1 MSEDYLAQAQP
12 TLSWNTAR
20 GVWEKQG
27 MANLLC
33 EHWELFSETWQ
44 TSGTMRNGK
53 VYAPQ
58 TQAHRTTASESSSLP
73 TPSASQEPGWTVQ
86 PVDKDGKPTTNP
98 NERWYHPETGG
109 LMQKGITQV
118 LRQNDLLPTPIVSD
132 GTGGSKNIESSEFAP
147 QMRDVAK
154 LLPTT
159 RAQNG
164 EDRNNKIYE
173 RDPSQPQNLEN
184 ALAITLLPTPIVSDA
199 KGTGPADA
207 NRDTTQL
214 RAMNILL
221 PTVTTQESHSGPS
234 QLNRN
239 TVPLNALVGGLLP
252 TPVASEGTKASAAQ
266 SSSRRAET
274 GQVFL
279 TNIIHDVAV
288 ENGKPVPQGN
298 LLPTTRTSMANGP
311 TQKELDAG
319 NPKFRL
325 ETVAFNQLLPTP
337 TAVDGNTVA
346 RSELDANDPKHRLKV
361 AAQVLARDGVNWGKF
376 EPAIRRWEQTLGR
389 AAPSPTK
396 PDGKEGNH
404 RLSSAFTEWMM
415 GLPSGWITEVGL
427 SRNDELKACGNG
439 VVPQQAELALRA
451 LLEGV
456 AIPSGGGQVNLPTPT
471 VSDTFTDNL
480 SSTQQKEGSMHSVT
494 LPQAVRM
501 VKGEGE

>member
-1 MSEDYLAQAQP
+1 
-12 TLSWNTAR
+12 
-20 GVWEKQG
+20 
-27 MANLLC
+27 
-33 EHWELFSETWQ
+33 
-44 TSGTMRNGK
+44 
-53 VYAPQ
+53 
-58 TQAHRTTASESSSLP
+58 
-73 TPSASQEPGWTVQ
+73 
-86 PVDKDGKPTTNP
+86 
-98 NERWYHPETGG
+98 
-109 LMQKGITQV
+109 MQKGITQV
-118 LRQNDLLPTPIVSD
+118 LRQND
-132 GTGGSKNIESSEFAP
+132 
-147 QMRDVAK
+147 
-154 LLPTT
+154 
-159 RAQNG
+159 
-164 EDRNNKIYE
+164 
-173 RDPSQPQNLEN
+173 
-184 ALAITLLPTPIVSDA
+184 LLPTPIVSDA

-319 NPKFRL
+319 NPKSRL
-325 ETVAFNQLLPTP
+325 ETVT
-337 TAVDGNTVA
+337 
-346 RSELDANDPKHRLKV
+346 
-361 AAQVLARDGVNWGKF
+361 NWGKF

-389 AAPSPTK
+389 PAPSPTK

-456 AIPSGGGQVNLPTPT
+456 AIPSGGG
-471 VSDTFTDNL
+471 
-480 SSTQQKEGSMHSVT
+480 K
-494 LPQAVRM
+494 
-501 VKGEGE
+501 